1 MIRITRGSD
10 EVFMKVPFLDL
21 VGGYMELRK
30 EIDSAIA
37 DVLSDGSYIL
47 GPVVEKFE
55 CAYAGYCGSRYTV
68 GVGNGLDALLLGLR
82 ALGIGLGDEVI
93 VPSHTFIAT
102 WLAVSHTGA
111 RPVPVEPEEG
121 SYNINPDQIEYAITE
136 RTKAILAVHL
146 YGQPADLDG
155 IYEIARKYQLRVL
168 EDAAQAHG
176 ACYKKARIG
185 SLGDV
190 VAWSFYPGKNLGA
203 FGDGG
208 AVTTNNAEIAHNIR
222 VLRNYGSDIK
232 YVHGSQGVNSRLDPI
247 QAAVLYVKLNY
258 LNEWNLRRK
267 KIAKRYSE
275 ALAGGG
281 FLLPAVL
288 EGTDPVWHLY
298 VIRTP
303 RRDDLQAY
311 LNDRG
316 INTLVHYPIP
326 PHLQQAYA
334 ELGYNRGDFPIA
346 EKIADEVLSLPIGP
360 HLSFEQQDQVIAA
373 LLDFQS

>member
-1 MIRITRGSD
+1 
-10 EVFMKVPFLDL
+10 MKVPFLDL
-21 VGGYMELRK
+21 VDGYMELRE

-37 DVLSDGSYIL
+37 DVLSVGSYVL
-47 GPVVEKFE
+47 GPVVERFE

-68 GVGNGLDALLLGLR
+68 GVGNGFDALLLGLR
-82 ALGIGLGDEVI
+82 ALGIGSGDEVI

-111 RPVPVEPEEG
+111 RPVPVEPGEG
-121 SYNINPDQIEYAITE
+121 SYNIDPGQIEYAITE

-208 AVTTNNAEIAHNIR
+208 AVTTNNAEIAHKIQA
-222 VLRNYGSDIK
+222 LRNYGSNIK

-247 QAAVLYVKLNY
+247 QAAVLSVKLKY
-258 LNEWNLRRK
+258 LNEWNLRRM

-275 ALAGGG
+275 SLAGGR
-281 FLLPAVL
+281 FILPTVL

-303 RRDDLQAY
+303 RRNDLQAY

-316 INTLVHYPIP
+316 IDTLVHYPIP
-326 PHLQQAYA
+326 PHLQEAYA
-334 ELGYNRGDFPIA
+334 ELGYKRGDFPIA

-360 HLSFEQQDQVIAA
+360 HISVEQQDQVIAA
-373 LLDFQS
+373 LLDFQP